1 MKLSLAL
8 LALGAIAGGSSAFQA
23 PSVLSAGKTFNNRI
37 AVGGNTALMAATMDG
52 TDVVNVVN
60 GQKRKKTKQVSKSV
74 YSWGECFSLFCYCL
88 GRSLFGRLS

>member
-23 PSVLSAGKTFNNRI
+23 PSVLSAGKTLNNRMV
-37 AVGGNTALMAATMDG
+37 VGGNSALMAATMDG

-60 GQKRKKTKQVSKSV
+60 GQKRKNTKQVSNLFLF
-74 YSWGECFSLFCYCL
+74 GENVFSLFSNNAY
-88 GRSLFGRLS
+88 SVV